1 MEERFLD
8 LIAKTNG
15 FDIVLSFIDFED
27 HRIGGIG
34 NKVWYYVMKKQSKE
48 LWIGEL
54 NGDKWSDKHFV
65 KKKDLVEE
73 SAESGTTISKVV
85 QRLYFKQDEIE
96 ATGRKPASIEKHGQ
110 KCNHYVFSFGER
122 AYDILDEYG
131 VTCSYSNVNDI
142 SVGHDFRDVYVGKE
156 VEVPKIK

>member
-96 ATGRKPASIEKHGQ
+96 ATGRKPSSIEKHGL
-110 KCNHYVFSFGER
+110 KCNHYVFSFGAR

-131 VTCSYSNVNDI
+131 VTCAYSNVDDI

>member
-8 LIAKTNG
+8 LIKKTNG

-34 NKVWYYVMKKQSKE
+34 NKVWYYVIKKQSKE

-54 NGDKWSDKHFV
+54 NDNKWSDKHFV
-65 KKKDLVEE
+65 KKEDLVEE
-73 SAESGTTISKVV
+73 SVESGTTISKVV

-142 SVGHDFRDVYVGKE
+142 SVGHDFRDVFIGEE
-156 VEVPKIK
+156 VELPKI

>member
-8 LIAKTNG
+8 LITKTNG

-34 NKVWYYVMKKQSKE
+34 NKVWYYVIKKQSKE

-54 NGDKWSDKHFV
+54 NDNKWSDKHFV
-65 KKKDLVEE
+65 KKEDLVEE

-142 SVGHDFRDVYVGKE
+142 SVGHDFRDVFIGKE
-156 VEVPKIK
+156 VELPKI

>member
-8 LIAKTNG
+8 LITKTNG

-34 NKVWYYVMKKQSKE
+34 NKVWYYVIKKQSKE

-54 NGDKWSDKHFV
+54 NDNKWSDKHFV
-65 KKKDLVEE
+65 KMKDLVEE

-96 ATGRKPASIEKHGQ
+96 AMGRKPASIEKHGQ

-142 SVGHDFRDVYVGKE
+142 SVGHDFRDVFIGEE
-156 VEVPKIK
+156 VELPKI

>member
-8 LIAKTNG
+8 LIKKTNG

-34 NKVWYYVMKKQSKE
+34 NKVWYYVIKKQSKE

-54 NGDKWSDKHFV
+54 NDNKWSDKHFV
-65 KKKDLVEE
+65 KKEDLVEE

-142 SVGHDFRDVYVGKE
+142 SVGHDFRDVFIGEE
-156 VEVPKIK
+156 VELPKI